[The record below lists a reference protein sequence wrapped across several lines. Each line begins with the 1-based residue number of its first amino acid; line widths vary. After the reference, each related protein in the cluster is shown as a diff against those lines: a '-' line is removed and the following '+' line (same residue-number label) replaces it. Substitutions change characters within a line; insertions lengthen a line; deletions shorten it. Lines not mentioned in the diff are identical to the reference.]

1 MVIFTSFQAVAIQ
14 QNINA
19 VNDALQTLEN
29 LSRSSGR
36 TFLSCYDLIQDASQI
51 YNEASNSPAS
61 SALLQLANG
70 IHSLGST
77 SCSQSQKAA
86 VIQLL
91 MSALDK
97 LEGNLNNIRESII
110 EQGIISKNN
119 HSIKNRSQALKQNI
133 LQFFRRDNTSSGW
146 WLG

>member
-1 MVIFTSFQAVAIQ
+1 M
-14 QNINA
+14 
-19 VNDALQTLEN
+19 NDALQTLEN
-29 LSRSSGR
+29 LSKSSGR
-36 TFLSCYDLIQDASQI
+36 TFLHCYDLIQDASQI

-70 IHSLGST
+70 IRSLGST

-97 LEGNLNNIRESII
+97 LEVNLNNIRESII
-110 EQGIISKNN
+110 EQGIILK
-119 HSIKNRSQALKQNI
+119 SQYINSPSLFLKPTYADQI
-133 LQFFRRDNTSSGW
+133 HIHMCVWHWF
-146 WLG
+146 